1 MAGYA
6 RYTAVLDACV
16 LYPVAITDA
25 LISIAVTG
33 LYAAKRTQAIEHE
46 WISALE
52 RSRPELAGRLGTRR
66 DEMRNAVPD
75 WEIEEQAWRSVST
88 LPALPDAKDA
98 HVLAAAIAGHADC
111 IVTRNHRDFPES
123 LLKPLGIEVIDPDIF
138 IVNQWDLDPLAVIAA
153 FRGMRVRRQR
163 PGQDPAAFAA
173 SIEHSG
179 LPVTASRLR
188 DVLQLL

>member
-33 LYAAKRTQAIEHE
+33 LYAAKWTQAIEHE

-75 WEIEEQAWRSVST
+75 WEIGEQAWRSVST
-88 LPALPDAKDA
+88 LPALPDPKDA

-111 IVTRNHRDFPES
+111 I
-123 LLKPLGIEVIDPDIF
+123 
-138 IVNQWDLDPLAVIAA
+138 A
-153 FRGMRVRRQR
+153 
-163 PGQDPAAFAA
+163 
-173 SIEHSG
+173 
-179 LPVTASRLR
+179 
-188 DVLQLL
+188 